1 MFRLFKK
8 KKETVF
14 QRISEEL
21 QQHQQIRK
29 EFELTERVEGKLA
42 FAPGAMDGMALYH
55 FNGASASNEDFSS
68 ELLPMIIK
76 YLESGSK
83 KDITAIM
90 NFIDSDSTRAIQTAE
105 ILVKKVLE
113 NADVVNAHIDRY
125 AKLAHVLTTETY
137 SVEAVKLGIIFSE
150 PMIGPYGEKL
160 VEPLKKLGY
169 HDEFTYFC
177 LLSLKNKLEKA
188 SHNQLCI
195 EYASHSEGWG
205 KVHSLSLIEN
215 PNKEQQEW
223 IVRNGC
229 STGMLDMYLGHE
241 ALDKGNVRQLLK
253 RDQSIDADLLD
264 GITRIFLELLDDEGP
279 LVGLEIVADD
289 LSLIGDYL
297 QQLDGEQLTKNQE
310 SVLEKLSSY
319 LVRNYSEVSEGKT
332 AIEKIQQLTKMK

>member
-1 MFRLFKK
+1 MFRLFKQ

-21 QQHQQIRK
+21 QQHQQIRR
-29 EFELTERVEGKLA
+29 EFQLTERVEGELA

-55 FNGASASNEDFSS
+55 FSGDSNEDFSS
-68 ELLPMIIK
+68 ELLPIIIK

-90 NFIDSDSTRAIQTAE
+90 NFIDSDSTQAIQTAE
-105 ILVKKVLE
+105 VLVKNILE

-125 AKLAHVLTTETY
+125 AELAHVLMTKTC
-137 SVEAVKLGIIFSE
+137 SVEAVKFGIIFSE

-169 HDEFTYFC
+169 HDEFTYFS

-188 SHNQLCI
+188 PHNQLCI
-195 EYASHSEGWG
+195 EYASRSDGWG
-205 KVHSLSLIEN
+205 KVHSLSLIED

-223 IVRNGC
+223 IIRNGC

-241 ALDKGNVRQLLK
+241 ALDKGNVRQVLK
-253 RDQSIDADLLD
+253 SDQPIDAELLD
-264 GITRIFLELLDDEGP
+264 GITRIFLELLDDGGP

-289 LSLIGDYL
+289 LSLISDYL
-297 QQLDGEQLTKNQE
+297 QHLNEEQLTTNQE
-310 SVLEKLSSY
+310 TVLEKLSSY
-319 LVRNYSEVSEGKT
+319 LVRNYSEVPEGEA
-332 AIEKIQQLTKMK
+332 AIEKIQQLTKIK